1 MLNIKDL
8 SVFYDSNEVLSNIS
22 FSLNR
27 GDYLSIIGENGSGK
41 TTLIKTILGLIK
53 YRKGGISFDGIKK
66 NEIGYLPQQGIVQ
79 KSFPASVFEV
89 VISGRLNKKKFLPFY
104 TSIDKKSAL
113 ENLKKLNIE
122 NLKNKSYKDLSGGQ
136 QQRVALAR
144 ALCSAKELLIL
155 DEPSTGL
162 DPIATA
168 DLYN

>member
-8 SVFYDSNEVLSNIS
+8 SVFYDSNEVLSNIN
-22 FSLNR
+22 FSLNK

-53 YRKGGISFDGIKK
+53 PKKGNVSFNSIKK

-104 TSIDKKSAL
+104 TSKDKKMTL
-113 ENLKKLNIE
+113 DNLKK
-122 NLKNKSYKDLSGGQ
+122 
-136 QQRVALAR
+136 A
-144 ALCSAKELLIL
+144 
-155 DEPSTGL
+155 
-162 DPIATA
+162 
-168 DLYN
+168 